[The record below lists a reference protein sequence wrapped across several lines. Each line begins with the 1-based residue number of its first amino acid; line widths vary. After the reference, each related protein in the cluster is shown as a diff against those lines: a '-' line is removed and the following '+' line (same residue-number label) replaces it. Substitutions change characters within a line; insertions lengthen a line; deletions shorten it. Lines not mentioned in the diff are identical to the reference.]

1 MLGIQSPIFIANELA
16 SFDKASPDLVIHED
30 DVKQSN
36 SFLKLL
42 HSYSEKSPG
51 EFLSKISAPP
61 IIKNFLIIGAHLTPL
76 VGISSLAK
84 KIGLPKYLNS
94 LLGLSSMYLG
104 IWGNKKLN
112 ELPKIGALTVASGAI
127 CDLAKMPNFL
137 RRSLIAFALTLGQEF
152 KFKELSQKNLF
163 ENVSKKILSKIMQTE
178 FKVNT
183 AIPVAEFLSDKIDN
197 KFLAFLSKIL
207 SMSGII
213 ASSSELFNKFGIN
226 KDNDLTTI
234 ATSSGCPMCGGAV
247 IGECISTE
255 IAPIASM
262 QDQLHH
268 S

>member
-1 MLGIQSPIFIANELA
+1 MLGIQSPILISHKSASSERAFAELTT
-16 SFDKASPDLVIHED
+16 HED
-30 DVKQSN
+30 ETKKTN
-36 SFLKLL
+36 SILKLL
-42 HSYSEKSPG
+42 HNYSENSPG
-51 EFLSKISAPP
+51 EYISKISAPP
-61 IIKNFLIIGAHLTPL
+61 IIKNFLIIAAHLIPL

-84 KIGLPKYLNS
+84 KFGLPKYLNS

-104 IWGNKKLN
+104 IWGDKKLN
-112 ELPKIGALTVASGAI
+112 ELPKIGALTVASAAI
-127 CDLAKMPNFL
+127 CDLTKMPNFL
-137 RRSLIAFALTLGQEF
+137 RRSLIALVLTIGQEF
-152 KFKELSQKNLF
+152 KLEEFSQKNIF
-163 ENVSKKILSKIMQTE
+163 ESISKKILSKIMQTE

-183 AIPVAEFLSDKIDN
+183 AIPVAEFLADRIDN

-213 ASSSELFNKFGIN
+213 ASSSEMFNKLGIN
-226 KDNDLTTI
+226 KDNDLTAI

-262 QDQLHH
+262 QNQFHH